1 MIIFLSSPGRTH
13 SRVSLVL
20 AKAACKVFHGMVF
33 FGRMPAECGRLEGAN
48 PQENTVAGHMV
59 LARQVEE
66 CSC

>member
-1 MIIFLSSPGRTH
+1 VIIFPSSQGKTH

-33 FGRMPAECGRLEGAN
+33 FSRMPAECGGLEGAN

-59 LARQVEE
+59 IARQVEE

>member
-1 MIIFLSSPGRTH
+1 
-13 SRVSLVL
+13 VSLVL

-33 FGRMPAECGRLEGAN
+33 FGRMPAECGGLEGAN

-59 LARQVEE
+59 IARQVEE